1 MVCSLQ
7 PEYKLE
13 FNVQLYYN
21 FLRVRIFVQHTAGW
35 QNCVLWCLLA
45 LHSWHAQLLPPK
57 VTRQKCWRVRKWG
70 DECFTWSS
78 KYFLCGTS
86 FETDLD
92 HVLSSLRTNFINA
105 HRVLVYCQSLDTCAD
120 LFAHFH
126 YELGDDSYYPPGS
139 PHLSDYR
146 LFGMFH
152 ASTTRMLFSRA
163 FSARQMMEGKESLAH
178 GSGTS
183 SRWPIL

>member
-57 VTRQKCWRVRKWG
+57 VTVGESGNGGMSASPDRLNIFYAVP
-70 DECFTWSS
+70 
-78 KYFLCGTS
+78 
-86 FETDLD
+86 
-92 HVLSSLRTNFINA
+92 VLRLILIMCSPASGPILLMPTMSLISWHITVQICL
-105 HRVLVYCQSLDTCAD
+105 HT
-120 LFAHFH
+120 
-126 YELGDDSYYPPGS
+126 
-139 PHLSDYR
+139 
-146 LFGMFH
+146 
-152 ASTTRMLFSRA
+152 STTNLGMTRTIHQGLLTWA
-163 FSARQMMEGKESLAH
+163 TIGSLAC
-178 GSGTS
+178 SMRAQQECYS
-183 SRWPIL
+183 PEPSPPDRWWRERNH